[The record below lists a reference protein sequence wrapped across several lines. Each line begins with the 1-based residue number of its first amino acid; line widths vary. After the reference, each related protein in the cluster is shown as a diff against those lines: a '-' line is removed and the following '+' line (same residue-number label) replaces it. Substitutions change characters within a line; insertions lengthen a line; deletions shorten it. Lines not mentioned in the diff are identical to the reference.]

1 MLEDASEETSR
12 PLITALTERGDAA
25 KRALSDAGVFTPIAE
40 VRAWRHFG
48 RSRSFA
54 RAPLDASRPFRIVRR
69 KHGVRRRVEMFCS
82 ARSKKGIAA
91 ARIVVA
97 RVWIARALVRSR
109 DRLISIADVAELFDS
124 GDGDEDIANLTF
136 GYDLFKAMFRPACPD
151 AAIRA
156 RVTAC
161 ALEAELV
168 DRCVLEWNVIELDVT

>member
-69 KHGVRRRVEMFCS
+69 KHGVRRRVEMCS

-97 RVWIARALVRSR
+97 RVWIARAR
-109 DRLISIADVAELFDS
+109 LFD
-124 GDGDEDIANLTF
+124 
-136 GYDLFKAMFRPACPD
+136 R
-151 AAIRA
+151 AI
-156 RVTAC
+156 
-161 ALEAELV
+161 
-168 DRCVLEWNVIELDVT
+168 D